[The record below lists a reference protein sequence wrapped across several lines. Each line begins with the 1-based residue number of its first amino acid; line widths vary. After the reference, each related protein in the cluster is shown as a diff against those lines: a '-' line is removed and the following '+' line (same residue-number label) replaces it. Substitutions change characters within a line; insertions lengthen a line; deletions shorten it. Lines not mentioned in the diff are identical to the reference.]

1 MKTKIDRCKRAF
13 REKIMKRSFFKI
25 KILFV
30 IACIFLAGCKLETG
44 GLMTGDDLAEVT
56 LKDGVYKGV
65 YSLKPFGDSKSIV
78 TVKDGKLHDIE
89 VPSYQLGKYKVRY
102 RYKLNALPKKM
113 VENQS
118 VVVDSVT
125 CATHSSF
132 CIMQAVQDAVNK
144 SIENTK
150 MEKKG

>member
-1 MKTKIDRCKRAF
+1 
-13 REKIMKRSFFKI
+13 
-25 KILFV
+25 
-30 IACIFLAGCKLETG
+30 
-44 GLMTGDDLAEVT
+44 
-56 LKDGVYKGV
+56 
-65 YSLKPFGDSKSIV
+65 
-78 TVKDGKLHDIE
+78 
-89 VPSYQLGKYKVRY
+89 
-102 RYKLNALPKKM
+102 M